1 VFKFINIDGNSH
13 LDKLS
18 VENREQIKNIYK
30 KKPLSFVPNKGQVDE
45 KVCYHTRGPGSSI
58 FFTPEAAVFSF
69 IEKPKIEKEFDEEN
83 VFDRRRERFLKEE
96 EQQAKGVAVYL
107 RYLDAN
113 PDVRIKG
120 RCEGTG
126 KVNYF
131 KGNDPKKW
139 ISNLSSFEEIEYKE
153 LWPGIDLVFRAV
165 NGQLKYD
172 FIVQPGARV
181 EDIRLAYDG
190 ADSVTLDETGNLSIK
205 TALGNLIDE
214 RPTAYQQIGEKN
226 IDVECDFILEQD
238 KDSKNVFGFRVND
251 SYNTHVPLTIDP
263 GLEYSTFLG
272 EGDYDNGYGIAVDDL
287 GNAYVTGFTF
297 STDFPT
303 TPGAYDQSSNGDG
316 DVFITKL
323 DTTGSNLIYSTFLG
337 GSYHDQGNGIAVDDL
352 GNAYV
357 TGSTFSTDFPTTPGA
372 YNTSHNGGFD
382 VFVTKLNNTG
392 SSLIYSTF
400 LGGSDFDEGNGIAMD
415 GSGNAYVTGITD
427 STDFPTTTG
436 AYNTGHNEAM
446 MFL

>member
-1 VFKFINIDGNSH
+1 MIHIIPMFHS
-13 LDKLS
+13 
-18 VENREQIKNIYK
+18 
-30 KKPLSFVPNKGQVDE
+30 
-45 KVCYHTRGPGSSI
+45 
-58 FFTPEAAVFSF
+58 
-69 IEKPKIEKEFDEEN
+69 
-83 VFDRRRERFLKEE
+83 
-96 EQQAKGVAVYL
+96 
-107 RYLDAN
+107 
-113 PDVRIKG
+113 
-120 RCEGTG
+120 
-126 KVNYF
+126 
-131 KGNDPKKW
+131 
-139 ISNLSSFEEIEYKE
+139 
-153 LWPGIDLVFRAV
+153 
-165 NGQLKYD
+165 
-172 FIVQPGARV
+172 
-181 EDIRLAYDG
+181 
-190 ADSVTLDETGNLSIK
+190 
-205 TALGNLIDE
+205 
-214 RPTAYQQIGEKN
+214 
-226 IDVECDFILEQD
+226 
-238 KDSKNVFGFRVND
+238 
-251 SYNTHVPLTIDP
+251 TIDP